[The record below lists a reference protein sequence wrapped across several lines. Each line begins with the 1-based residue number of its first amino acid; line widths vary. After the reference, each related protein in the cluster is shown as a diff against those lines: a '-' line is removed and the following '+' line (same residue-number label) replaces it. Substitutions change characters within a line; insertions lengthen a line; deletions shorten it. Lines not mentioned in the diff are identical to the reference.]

1 MKDVQCTACQ
11 RLARRNAVTMAP
23 HMESRGETA
32 LVAEHLTKVIGDRTI
47 VDDVSFSLR
56 GGEVFGFLGPNGAGK
71 TTTIRMLVG
80 LIAPTHGSVTICGH
94 DVRRDFERALRCVGC
109 IVENPDLYRFMT
121 GRENL
126 EHFARM
132 LGVASPEIERVAAL
146 VNLAHRLDQRVG
158 TYSLGMRQRLG
169 IAQALLGDPRVL
181 ILDEPANGLDPAGI
195 REIRELLRGLAA
207 ERGMAV
213 FVSSHLLAE
222 VELTCDR
229 VAIIHKGRI
238 LRAGG
243 VRELISSQRAMEF
256 RVGDVARA
264 AEIFRER
271 GVDAERNV
279 DTLVAAIDETQAPPL
294 IAALAEHG
302 VAVYQAREKVHTL
315 EEMFL
320 EATGG
325 ETVG

>member
-1 MKDVQCTACQ
+1 M
-11 RLARRNAVTMAP
+11 
-23 HMESRGETA
+23 TA
-32 LVAEHLTKVIGDRTI
+32 LSASHLTKIIGGRTI
-47 VDDVSFSLR
+47 VDDVSFDLQP
-56 GGEVFGFLGPNGAGK
+56 GEVFGFLGPNGAGK

-80 LIAPTHGSVTICGH
+80 LIKPTHGSVTVCGF
-94 DVRRDFERALRCVGC
+94 DQRREFEKAMRCIGC

-132 LGVASPEIERVAAL
+132 LGAPRSEIERVATL

-169 IAQALLGDPRVL
+169 IAQAMLGEPRVL

-195 REIRELLRGLAA
+195 REIRELLRILAA

-222 VELTCDR
+222 IELTADR

-238 LRAGG
+238 LKTGP
-243 VRELISSQRAMEF
+243 VRELISNQRSMEF
-256 RVGDVARA
+256 RVDDVERA
-264 AEIFRER
+264 ASIVRER
-271 GVDAERNV
+271 GVE
-279 DTLVAAIDETQAPPL
+279 AAIHGDVVLAPIDEDQTPPL
-294 IAALAEHG
+294 IDALSRGG
-302 VAVYQAREKVHTL
+302 VSVFHARQRVQSL
-315 EEMFL
+315 EDMFL